1 MKKEENLFLNII
13 IKNINLKYF
22 AILKSKVFIITFFIV
37 FGLGMTFTYQEMQR
51 CYVKGNFQLN
61 PIYTPPKILQNEPF
75 IIKNIA
81 KNFPNIKWNKQ
92 QFEISGPLK
101 TPKQNFCVEQITEF
115 QNKIDENYN
124 KILQNIVPTMDQ
136 SDIYSLLEIFL
147 VDNTD
152 LLINENVQKKVELL
166 RELYIKRQIQQ
177 MAANPDKYII
187 DWTEVN
193 KMNFAN
199 TLRQIIIF
207 SFYSLIFSLLFTTLF
222 DFVRLVWSKQK

>member
-1 MKKEENLFLNII
+1 M
-13 IKNINLKYF
+13 
-22 AILKSKVFIITFFIV
+22 
-37 FGLGMTFTYQEMQR
+37 
-51 CYVKGNFQLN
+51 
-61 PIYTPPKILQNEPF
+61 
-75 IIKNIA
+75 
-81 KNFPNIKWNKQ
+81 PNIKWNKQ